1 MLFSNLELELVLG
14 QEKGSDAASTMGTE
28 AAVYAAEATDNN
40 DLLERI
46 LPATISDYI
55 DLVKSHICA
64 GGCKLHLVKNIDYIQ
79 LHILT

>member
-1 MLFSNLELELVLG
+1 MLG

-55 DLVKSHICA
+55 DLVKSHIDA
-64 GGCKLHLVKNIDYIQ
+64 GVYKLHLVENIDYIQ